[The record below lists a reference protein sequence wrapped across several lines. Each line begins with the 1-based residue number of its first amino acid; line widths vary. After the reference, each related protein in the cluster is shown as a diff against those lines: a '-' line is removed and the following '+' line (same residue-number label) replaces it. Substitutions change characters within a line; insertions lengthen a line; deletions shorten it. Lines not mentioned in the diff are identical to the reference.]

1 MKRTASRFALVLLT
15 AAATLASYP
24 ALASVTGVGPGVHA
38 PEGMY
43 GNCTP
48 SGIYSIGKKSNHVKG
63 AGHDPDKVAIID
75 VLDCHE
81 FDGPGGTHDTPCPV
95 PGYTYCVVNQN
106 DGGGNH
112 ILLGVVEDTTPPLC
126 AVVDT
131 RQGAVDQI
139 DILVRD
145 TKTDVNFIEFR
156 GGVSN
161 ASLREYERPGTERG
175 QIIITATKLNKA
187 SAATVGQ
194 FIVSDDAGNSTT
206 CGPYGF

>member
-1 MKRTASRFALVLLT
+1 MKRTASRFALVLL
-15 AAATLASYP
+15 AAAT
-24 ALASVTGVGPGVHA
+24 ALASAPAHASVTVVGTGVHA

-48 SGIYSIGKKSNHVKG
+48 SGIYSIGKKRNHVKG
-63 AGHDPDKVAIID
+63 AGHDPDKVAVID

-95 PGYTYCVVNQN
+95 TGYTYCVINQN

-126 AVVDT
+126 TVVD
-131 RQGAVDQI
+131 RRSGAVDQI

-145 TKTDVNFIEFR
+145 TKTDVSFIEFR

-161 ASLREYERPGTERG
+161 ASLREYDRPAERG
-175 QIIITATKLNKA
+175 HIIITGTKLNKA
-187 SAATVGQ
+187 SAATIGQ
-194 FIVSDDAGNSTT
+194 FFVTDDAGNSTT
-206 CGPYGF
+206 CGPYAF